1 MRVTWQIRIYH
12 YGNVEETRRY
22 KSRKACMDD
31 WYQLQSTDNIAPIVV
46 IDDHELLYW
55 QAERLFSR
63 PDLSV
68 PKVLNGES
76 PEMSYRPI
84 MSERERKA
92 AKTEQRRR
100 AYQKNRDYYRQKNH
114 EHYVKQKE
122 ERLKNVKN

>member
-1 MRVTWQIRIYH
+1 MTWQIRIYH
-12 YGNVEETRRY
+12 YGKVEETRQY
-22 KSRKACMDD
+22 KSRKACLED

-55 QAERLFSR
+55 QAERLCMR

-84 MSERERKA
+84 KSEAQKKA
-92 AKTEQRRR
+92 DKSEQRRK

-122 ERLKNVKN
+122 ERLKNVKNQY